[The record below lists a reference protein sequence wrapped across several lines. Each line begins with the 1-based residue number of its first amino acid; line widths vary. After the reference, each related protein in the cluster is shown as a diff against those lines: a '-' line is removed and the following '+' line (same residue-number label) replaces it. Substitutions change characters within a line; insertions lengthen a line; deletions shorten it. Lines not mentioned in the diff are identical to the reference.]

1 MVVGD
6 MAMLID
12 LERNVTQL
20 GAVVTP
26 LLIAALDAVHL
37 RVVVPDEAGRGRHV
51 VLGSTNAVV
60 PKIMNMRGK
69 DRLGLILPDQSE
81 QPTSPRLVDVV
92 VALRLSLVADV
103 ERIVRQQEQARFRMS
118 GKIGFEPSTLLNLRR
133 MS

>member
-20 GAVVTP
+20 GAVVAA
-26 LLIAALDAVHL
+26 LLIAAVDAVHL

-51 VLGSTNAVV
+51 VLGSTKAVV
-60 PKIMNMRGK
+60 QKIMNMRGK
-69 DRLGLILPDQSE
+69 DRFGLIPPDQSE
-81 QPTSPRLVDVV
+81 QPASPRLVDVV

-103 ERIVRQQEQARFRMS
+103 ERIVRKQEQARPRM
-118 GKIGFEPSTLLNLRR
+118 GREIGLEPSTLLSFRR
-133 MS
+133 